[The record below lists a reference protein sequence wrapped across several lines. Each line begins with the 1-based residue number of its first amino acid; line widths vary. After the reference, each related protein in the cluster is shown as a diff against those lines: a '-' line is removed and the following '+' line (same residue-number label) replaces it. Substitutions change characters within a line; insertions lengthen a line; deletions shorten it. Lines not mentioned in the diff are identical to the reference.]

1 MDSLILTT
9 DAIADPGLLAENL
22 KVLSEISLE
31 GAWLG
36 IAAYTLH
43 IYLDFSAYS
52 DMAIGMGRMIGLH
65 YLENFNYPYISRSVT
80 EFWRRWHMSLG
91 TFFRDYVYIP
101 LGGNRCSFGRM
112 LLNTLVVWALTGLW
126 HGASWNFV
134 IWGLWSF
141 VFLMVEKFALKKWL
155 DKLPVLPHLY
165 LIVFAMLGWVIFRF
179 TDIRLALEL
188 VKSLSG
194 LNGNALTSFTSH
206 LQLQSHLYLL
216 LVSCIACT
224 PFTKVLGQK
233 LGAAARKNT
242 FFGKVW
248 DLTVYGLI
256 PALLLLASTACLV
269 GDSYNPF
276 IYFQF

>member
-1 MDSLILTT
+1 MKALS
-9 DAIADPGLLAENL
+9 NL
-22 KVLSEISLE
+22 SVE

-43 IYLDFSAYS
+43 IFLDFSAYS

-112 LLNTLVVWALTGLW
+112 LFNTLIVWALTGLW

-134 IWGLWSF
+134 LWGLWSF
-141 VFLMVEKFALKKWL
+141 LFLMVEKFALKKWL
-155 DKLPVLPHLY
+155 DRIPVLSNLY

-179 TDIRLALEL
+179 TDIHLMLAL
-188 VKSLSG
+188 VKSLFG
-194 LNGNALTSFTSH
+194 LNGNSLTSFTSH
-206 LQLQSHLYLL
+206 LQLQSHLFLL
-216 LVSCIACT
+216 IISSVACT
-224 PFTKVLGQK
+224 PLVKLLGQK
-233 LGAAARKNT
+233 IGSAVRKNA
-242 FFGKVW
+242 VLEIIW
-248 DLTVYGLI
+248 DIVVYGLI
-256 PALLLLASTACLV
+256 PVVLLLISTACLV